1 MKKDGGQQLTHSVTE
16 SAHGGPSRGWLAAT
30 IGLCCIVGVIPFDE
44 APGQLTLTV
53 RRRTDALI
61 LEIDAD
67 GPTATEAAACSQRE
81 FGGLGMG
88 LATVERRLALLY
100 GGLASVRLT

>member
-1 MKKDGGQQLTHSVTE
+1 MWQMLVE
-16 SAHGGPSRGWLAAT
+16 NAIRHGIALS
-30 IGLCCIVGVIPFDE
+30 E

-53 RRRTDALI
+53 SRRTDTLI

-67 GPTATEAAACSQRE
+67 GPTATEAAACSQPE
-81 FGGLGMG
+81 FGGLGLG
-88 LATVERRLALLY
+88 LATVERQVALLY